1 MPAHTGEFMLRLFKW
16 FLIVLVL
23 VVGYC
28 WLDQVLPRYDVVRI
42 VGTDTKRLDSS
53 GFFDSEAPNVQAT
66 NTRDVRF
73 INTVYPSGALRVY
86 RNEDTDWGFPWYYK
100 FDSGNLMAAA
110 QSFQSSSESPK
121 WVVIK
126 SYGWRV
132 TYLTMFPNALSIRA
146 ATGPD
151 EYVIPWLR
159 IFVFGGLAIGLIWLY
174 FRLRRFKRERI
185 DPMLTRIEGHVSA
198 AADAV
203 DERAVA
209 VSSSATGFMAR
220 IRRWLDS
227 WKPKNQRRYK

>member
-1 MPAHTGEFMLRLFKW
+1 MLRLLKW
-16 FLIVLVL
+16 VVIILVL
-23 VVGYC
+23 VTGAS

-53 GFFDSEAPNVQAT
+53 GYFDSDQPGPKT
-66 NTRDVRF
+66 TSSRDVRF
-73 INTVYPSGALRVY
+73 INTVYPSGTPRVF

-110 QSFQSSSESPK
+110 QAFQSGADNPK

-132 TYLTMFPNALSIRA
+132 TLLTMFPNAISIRA
-146 ATGPD
+146 ASGPD

-159 IFVFGGLAIGLIWLY
+159 IFVFGFLAILLIWLY
-174 FRLRRFKRERI
+174 FRLRRFKRERL
-185 DPMLTRIEGHVSA
+185 DPMFGRIESRMSA

-203 DERAVA
+203 DDHAVA
-209 VSSSATGFMAR
+209 VSNTTNGFMAR
-220 IRRWLDS
+220 LRRWLGWGRS
-227 WKPKNQRRYK
+227 KH